1 MPKLTALAADKL
13 TVKSGRKD
21 FFDPSYPGLALR
33 VSATGRKA
41 WVYFYRIKNGKVH
54 QRRLTLGTY
63 PAMDV
68 GAAHDAWRRRSTL
81 CKPDAIPPSPT
92 RSYPQCHSRAS
103 LRNGSSAIRPA
114 TTRIR
119 ASRPV
124 PQLRPAGVAG
134 APHHRH

>member
-21 FFDPSYPGLALR
+21 FFDPTYPGLALR

-54 QRRLTLGTY
+54 QRRMTLGTY

-68 GAAHDAWRRRSTL
+68 AAAHDAWRKVFDLVQAGRDPAIADTTLPPMGLRGCRRGM
-81 CKPDAIPPSPT
+81 AQA
-92 RSYPQCHSRAS
+92 RSGWQQDRQDDRAQ
-103 LRNGSSAIRPA
+103 
-114 TTRIR
+114 
-119 ASRPV
+119 V
-124 PQLRPAGVAG
+124 PQLRSASMEGP
-134 APHHRH
+134 PHH